1 MSWINELRIY
11 MFLMWFACI
20 YLGDHNLCQVK
31 RLRVLETELFHL
43 FADMMQCRD
52 NRRVHPY
59 LAQPLTSPLTWTWA
73 SWLWAASPRLGWPP
87 SGDGSG
93 AQQVPRVCG
102 GGHCNYLH
110 KHLPSVFWALL
121 FPAPWRPLFQ
131 AWAFEILLR
140 KEQHPYLHPSHTWV
154 CKPVFTSA
162 ISSDLV
168 NS

>member
-31 RLRVLETELFHL
+31 RLRVLETELFPL

-73 SWLWAASPRLGWPP
+73 SGLWAASPRLGWPP
-87 SGDGSG
+87 SGDGQEPSKFLGYVGVATVITSTSTYWVCSG
-93 AQQVPRVCG
+93 LFCSQLP
-102 GGHCNYLH
+102 GGHSPRPELSRSCLERSSTHTFIPPTPQFANLSSH
-110 KHLPSVFWALL
+110 QL
-121 FPAPWRPLFQ
+121 FPQ
-131 AWAFEILLR
+131 
-140 KEQHPYLHPSHTWV
+140 T
-154 CKPVFTSA
+154 
-162 ISSDLV
+162 
-168 NS
+168 